1 MSSTNKNFVDPS
13 NFTNDSFRYLQ
24 YAVVESVYDETGM
37 GRIKAR
43 IQGPV
48 DLGGDSDLPIFA
60 ALDKF
65 GKPVEKEIPYA
76 FPLLPKH
83 LSTIPKVGE
92 VVWIFVLGR
101 NSGGAD
107 RLYIGPIISQL
118 DKLNGDRFKGGTPL
132 RPFSFTQL
140 DPSAP
145 VLTDDTTT
153 KKIPELIGV
162 FPKADEIS
170 IQGRYNTDITQKNNE
185 IVIRAGKF
193 EASNSNEYK
202 LAFNSKTQG
211 FIQIKNDVSY
221 PSSNGSEG
229 NDKGSVTNIVANK
242 INLLT
247 HRDGSPTITINNN
260 DLISDEELK
269 KILNEAHQLPFGDI
283 LLEYLQLLKEAI
295 FYHVHN
301 GNGNPSTDLS
311 GSGNCQPIAALK
323 AKADDLEKR
332 MLSKNIRIN

>member
-1 MSSTNKNFVDPS
+1 MYFSNYNKAFVDPS
-13 NFTNDSFRYLQ
+13 NFTNDNFRYLQ
-24 YAVVESVYDETGM
+24 TAVVESVYDESGM

-43 IQGPV
+43 IKGTVP
-48 DLGGDSDLPIFA
+48 DGGDGNLPTFSKNN
-60 ALDKF
+60 D
-65 GKPVEKEIPYA
+65 GKEVPYA

-92 VVWIFVLGR
+92 VVWIFVMGR
-101 NSGGAD
+101 NTYSAD

-118 DKLNGDRFKGGTPL
+118 DKLDEDRFKAATSE
-132 RPFSFTQL
+132 RPFSFGQL
-140 DPSAP
+140 TPGAP
-145 VLTDDTTT
+145 VLTDDTTNEQ
-153 KKIPELIGV
+153 IPELIGV
-162 FPKADEIS
+162 FPKHEEIS
-170 IQGRYNTDITQKNNE
+170 IQGRYNTDITQKRNE
-185 IVIRAGKF
+185 VVIRAGKF
-193 EASNSNEYK
+193 EASNSNKYK
-202 LAFNSKTQG
+202 IAFNSKTQG

-247 HRDGSPTITINNN
+247 HRDGAPAITINNN
-260 DLISDEELK
+260 DLISNDELK
-269 KILNEAHQLPFGDI
+269 MILSDAHQLPFGDI
-283 LLEYLQLLKEAI
+283 LLQYLQLLKEAI

-323 AKADDLEKR
+323 AQADDLEKR